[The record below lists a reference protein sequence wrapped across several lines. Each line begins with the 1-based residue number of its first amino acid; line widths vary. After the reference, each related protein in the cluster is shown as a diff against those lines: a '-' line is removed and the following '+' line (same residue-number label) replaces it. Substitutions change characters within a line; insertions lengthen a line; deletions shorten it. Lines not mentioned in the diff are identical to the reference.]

1 LDVFEA
7 IQTRHSVRKYLE
19 DPVPE
24 DKLMRVMEAARL
36 APSAGNAQEWRFVIV
51 SDAEKRRALSQAAN
65 NQAFVAE
72 APVVIVACADTDERV
87 MACGQLAY
95 TIDVAIALEHIAL
108 QATAEGLGTCWV
120 GSFSE
125 DEVRKVIGAPEGV
138 RIVQLMPL
146 GYPSAAPSPK
156 QRKDISEVVMRDQ
169 WGSSGSG

>member
-1 LDVFEA
+1 VDIFEA
-7 IQTRHSVRKYLE
+7 IQKRYSVRDYLE

-51 SDAEKRRALSQAAN
+51 TDPEKRQALSEAAN
-65 NQAFVAE
+65 SQTFVAQ
-72 APVVIVACADTDERV
+72 APAVIVACADTDERL

-108 QATAEGLGTCWV
+108 QATAEGLGTCWI

-125 DEVRKVIGAPEGV
+125 NEAREIISAPDGT
-138 RIVQLMPL
+138 RIVQLMTL
-146 GYPSAAPSPK
+146 GYPSSATPPK
-156 QRKDISEVVMRDQ
+156 KRKDISEIVMREE
-169 WGSSGSG
+169 WGRTQPA